1 MPGVATAVSNAGSN
15 GNSILG
21 GAHAAGLQAQGDRA
35 GGSGVPAQGSRL
47 AGSEDIAS
55 WRVVEGVG
63 LAVGRDQSREGSG
76 GNHDGVHDD
85 LYSIQDLIARAGE
98 SIARGMSEQI

>member
-21 GAHAAGLQAQGDRA
+21 GAHGTGLQTQGDRA
-35 GGSGVPAQGSRL
+35 GGGGVPGQGSRL

-55 WRVVEGVG
+55 WRVIEGVG
-63 LAVGRDQSREGSG
+63 LAVGRDQGREGSG
-76 GNHDGVHDD
+76 GNNDGVHDD
-85 LYSIQDLIARAGE
+85 LYSIQDLIARADG